1 MGDPVEEQLDAAL
14 IALRHAYEDC
24 LRELV
29 GLREG
34 VGGFTRRRGVL
45 AAAGTTIEH
54 LLKILHR
61 LEHRL
66 EPGDPPGKPPRKMTL
81 DELVTGVRGALPEH
95 VQVPIRTI
103 QGYRNLGAHDSGDL
117 RAVDARVLGA
127 VQTALGLV
135 LAWFFRS
142 YLGGRYGEP
151 AVDEP
156 AVAETG
162 PEPLTAWRELF
173 WWAMRGGALKLID
186 RKGLERRQR
195 EAGIPEASV
204 QAIEAGYRRDTALF
218 DAALAEAAG
227 GYVLE
232 DHEAEGLEEVRL
244 EACISER
251 EATTR
256 AARPLGRLV
265 ALPPRCPAWMAEAWR
280 SGAELTLDGLPPE
293 PDLAV
298 AAPPPPP
305 SPLDV
310 PAPAPVTLRGLPPVA
325 NATEA
330 TPLPMA
336 RVADRPS
343 GVKPKAPPFDAE
355 AFWRGL
361 PKETQNLPRPLLALL
376 GRSVREGLRLRPDWV
391 SAYARRRDKIRVLM
405 GRLVV
410 MALEGRCV
418 WVALDE
424 ATLAVPG
431 SWLRSWTW
439 DDELTESSPQS
450 GKWSP
455 YPRYVRPPSR
465 NGGYDPSLDPDG
477 REWTLIEAAHFAYLR
492 AIVEKGYG
500 PASNTRDD
508 PGWVDCLASLA
519 SVASSGPRD
528 AASSPP
534 DPSAVCPSG
543 AGCAIG

>member
-61 LEHRL
+61 LEH
-66 EPGDPPGKPPRKMTL
+66 GDPPGKPPRKMTL

-117 RAVDARVLGA
+117 RAVDAHVLGA

-142 YLGGRYGEP
+142 YLGGRHGEP

-156 AVAETG
+156 ALAETG

-265 ALPPRCPAWMAEAWR
+265 ALPPHCPAWMAEAWR

-310 PAPAPVTLRGLPPVA
+310 APPAPIKLKGPPPVMPRRLRRGPRCA
-325 NATEA
+325 SPTVGAGSSQRRRPL
-330 TPLPMA
+330 TP
-336 RVADRPS
+336 RPS
-343 GVKPKAPPFDAE
+343 GGGCRRRRKTSPDRCSRCSGVRSERVSAFTLTGSAPTP
-355 AFWRGL
+355 GGG
-361 PKETQNLPRPLLALL
+361 T
-376 GRSVREGLRLRPDWV
+376 RSGSSWAGSSSWRLRGD
-391 SAYARRRDKIRVLM
+391 AY
-405 GRLVV
+405 
-410 MALEGRCV
+410 
-418 WVALDE
+418 
-424 ATLAVPG
+424 G
-431 SWLRSWTW
+431 SRST
-439 DDELTESSPQS
+439 
-450 GKWSP
+450 K
-455 YPRYVRPPSR
+455 PPSR
-465 NGGYDPSLDPDG
+465 SP
-477 REWTLIEAAHFAYLR
+477 
-492 AIVEKGYG
+492 G
-500 PASNTRDD
+500 P
-508 PGWVDCLASLA
+508 GC
-519 SVASSGPRD
+519 
-528 AASSPP
+528 
-534 DPSAVCPSG
+534 G
-543 AGCAIG
+543 AGPGMTS